1 MVPAS
6 EGGRERASFSKRSYW
21 NRWITGP
28 QLRGKVGTPAPVRH
42 SPANDDGLWRL
53 ALLTPTV
60 TGAPSPSGLQGY
72 YGLET
77 GGKRP
82 EGENERLQLSSLPDV
97 CEVQVA

>member
-6 EGGRERASFSKRSYW
+6 EGGRERASFYKCSYW
-21 NRWITGP
+21 NRWS
-28 QLRGKVGTPAPVRH
+28 QVGTPAPVRH

-60 TGAPSPSGLQGY
+60 TGAPNPSGLQGY
-72 YGLET
+72 YSLET